1 MRKTTRFVTAT
12 VAASAVA
19 FLLNMPT
26 TASAA
31 GHEMVEGPKV
41 KWRASLW
48 GKRRAFTESWDFLSK
63 TVKERTG
70 GNFEL
75 KLYYGEQLSKSK
87 ENLDG
92 ISVGAFDAAMVCQ
105 SYHPDK
111 TPAANVLDLPFLPIT
126 NFNVQYDVA
135 KAVFDHPAVKKDF
148 EKWNAIIFAINMLPQ
163 YEYMGKGTPPAKV
176 SDFKGMRLR
185 ALGGMGR
192 AALKIGAVPT
202 TVPASE
208 VYNALARGTVDAAG
222 FPFTY
227 AFSAFKLDEVAEWY
241 TTNMSLGTVNC
252 PVVANKDSW
261 EKLPQQYKDL
271 LNSLKRKAADYQVE
285 AYLKKDEINLK
296 EWPKKMKAITI
307 AEEEMAEFRKVAGKP
322 IWDEWVA
329 ETTPNLPEA
338 QELLDLLL
346 KTAAE
351 AQKKY
356 PGKQSYGGT
365 K

>member
-1 MRKTTRFVTAT
+1 MRKTTGIVTAT
-12 VAASAVA
+12 IAASAFA
-19 FLLNMPT
+19 FLMSAPT
-26 TASAA
+26 PASA
-31 GHEMVEGPKV
+31 GSHDMVDGPKI

-48 GKRRAFTESWDFLSK
+48 GKRRAFTESWEFLSK

-70 GNFEL
+70 GKFEL

-105 SYHPDK
+105 SFHPGK
-111 TPAANVLDLPFLPIT
+111 LPSANVLDLPFLPIT
-126 NFNVQYDVA
+126 NFDVQYEVA
-135 KAVFDHPAVKKDF
+135 KAVFDHPAVQKDF
-148 EKWNAIIFAINMLPQ
+148 LKWNAIIFAINMLPQ
-163 YEYMGKGTPPAKV
+163 YEYMGKGKPPATV
-176 SDFKGMRLR
+176 ADFKGKRLR

-192 AALKIGAVPT
+192 AAIKIGAVPT

-208 VYNALARGTVDAAG
+208 TYNALARGTVDAIG

-227 AFSAFKLDEVAEWY
+227 AFSAYKLDEVADWY

-261 EKLPQQYKDL
+261 DNLPQQYKDL
-271 LNSLKRKAADYQVE
+271 LNSLKRKAANYQVE
-285 AYLKKDEINLK
+285 AYAKKDVINLK
-296 EWPKKMKAITI
+296 EWPKKMTAVTI
-307 AEEEMAEFRKVAGKP
+307 PEDQMAKFRKVAGKP
-322 IWDEWVA
+322 IWDDWVK
-329 ETTPNLPEA
+329 ETTKDVPEA

-351 AQKKY
+351 AQIKY
-356 PGKQSYGGT
+356 PNK
-365 K
+365 

>member
-1 MRKTTRFVTAT
+1 MRKTTGFVAAT
-12 VAASAVA
+12 IAASAFA
-19 FLLNMPT
+19 FLMSAPT
-26 TASAA
+26 PASA
-31 GHEMVEGPKV
+31 GSHKIVEGPKV

-48 GKRRAFTESWDFLSK
+48 GKRRAFTESWEFLSSE
-63 TVKERTG
+63 VKKRTG

-105 SYHPDK
+105 SYHPGK
-111 TPAANVLDLPFLPIT
+111 LPSANVLDLPFLPIT
-126 NFNVQYDVA
+126 NFDVQYEVVKTVFEHPRVVA
-135 KAVFDHPAVKKDF
+135 DF
-148 EKWNAIIFAINMLPQ
+148 AKWNAIIFAINMLPQ
-163 YEYMGKGTPPAKV
+163 YEYMGKGKPPATV
-176 SDFKGMRLR
+176 ADFKGKRLR

-192 AALKIGAVPT
+192 AAKKIGAVPT

-208 VYNALARGTVDAAG
+208 TYNALARGTVDAIG

-227 AFSAFKLDEVAEWY
+227 AFSAYKLDEVADWY

-252 PVVANKDSW
+252 PVVANKNSW
-261 EKLPQQYKDL
+261 ESLPQQYKDL
-271 LNSLKRKAADYQVE
+271 LNSLKRKAAEYQIA
-285 AYLKKDEINLK
+285 AYQKKDVINLK

-307 AEEEMAEFRKVAGKP
+307 PEDQMADFRAKAGKP
-322 IWDEWVA
+322 VWDEWVA
-329 ETTPNLPEA
+329 DNSKKVPEA

-346 KTAAE
+346 KTAAD

-356 PGKQSYGGT
+356 PTQRVYGK
-365 K
+365 

>member
-1 MRKTTRFVTAT
+1 MRKTNGIVTAT
-12 VAASAVA
+12 IAASAFA
-19 FLLNMPT
+19 FLLSAPAP
-26 TASAA
+26 ASA
-31 GHEMVEGPKV
+31 GSHEMVEGPKI

-48 GKRRAFTESWDFLSK
+48 GKRRAFTESWEYLSK

-70 GNFEL
+70 GKFEL

-105 SYHPDK
+105 SYHPAK
-111 TPAANVLDLPFLPIT
+111 LPSANVLDLPFLPIT
-126 NFNVQYDVA
+126 NFDVQYEVA
-135 KAVFDHPAVKKDF
+135 KAVFDHPAVQKDF
-148 EKWNAIIFAINMLPQ
+148 LKWNAIIFAINMLPQ
-163 YEYMGKGTPPAKV
+163 YEYMGKGKPPATV
-176 SDFKGMRLR
+176 ADFKGKRLR

-192 AALKIGAVPT
+192 AAIKIGAVPT

-208 VYNALARGTVDAAG
+208 TYNALARGTVDAIG

-227 AFSAFKLDEVAEWY
+227 AFSAYKLDEVADWY

-261 EKLPQQYKDL
+261 DKLPQQYKDL
-271 LNSLKRKAADYQVE
+271 LNSLKRKAAQFQVE
-285 AYLKKDEINLK
+285 AYAKKDVINLK
-296 EWPKKMKAITI
+296 EWPKKMKAVTI
-307 AEEEMAEFRKVAGKP
+307 PEDQMAEFRKVAGKP
-322 IWDEWVA
+322 IWNEWVS
-329 ETTPNLPEA
+329 ETTKAVPEA

-356 PGKQSYGGT
+356 PN
-365 K
+365 

>member
-1 MRKTTRFVTAT
+1 MRKTTGIVTAT
-12 VAASAVA
+12 IAASAFA
-19 FLLNMPT
+19 FLMSAPT
-26 TASAA
+26 PASA
-31 GHEMVEGPKV
+31 GSHDMVDGPKI

-48 GKRRAFTESWDFLSK
+48 GKRRAFTESWEFLSK

-70 GNFEL
+70 GKFEL

-105 SYHPDK
+105 SYHPGK
-111 TPAANVLDLPFLPIT
+111 LPSANVLDLPFLPIT
-126 NFNVQYDVA
+126 NFDVQYEVA
-135 KAVFDHPAVKKDF
+135 KAVFDHPAVQKDF
-148 EKWNAIIFAINMLPQ
+148 LKWNAIIFAINMLPQ
-163 YEYMGKGTPPAKV
+163 YEYMGKGKPPATV
-176 SDFKGMRLR
+176 ADFKGKRLR

-192 AALKIGAVPT
+192 AAIKIGAVPT

-208 VYNALARGTVDAAG
+208 TYNALARGTVDAIG

-227 AFSAFKLDEVAEWY
+227 AFSAYKLDEVADWY

-261 EKLPQQYKDL
+261 DNLPQQYKDL
-271 LNSLKRKAADYQVE
+271 LNSLKRKAANYQVE
-285 AYLKKDEINLK
+285 AYAKKDVINLK
-296 EWPKKMKAITI
+296 EWPKKMTAVTI
-307 AEEEMAEFRKVAGKP
+307 PEDQMAKFRKVAGKP
-322 IWDEWVA
+322 IWDDWVK
-329 ETTPNLPEA
+329 ETTKDVPEA

-351 AQKKY
+351 AQIKY
-356 PGKQSYGGT
+356 PNK
-365 K
+365 

>member
-1 MRKTTRFVTAT
+1 MRKTTGIVTAT
-12 VAASAVA
+12 IAASAFA
-19 FLLNMPT
+19 FLMSAPT
-26 TASAA
+26 PASA
-31 GHEMVEGPKV
+31 GSHDMVDGPKI

-48 GKRRAFTESWDFLSK
+48 GKRRAFTESWEFLSK

-70 GNFEL
+70 GKFEL

-105 SYHPDK
+105 SYHPGK
-111 TPAANVLDLPFLPIT
+111 LPSANVLDLPFLPIT
-126 NFNVQYDVA
+126 NFDVQYEVA
-135 KAVFDHPAVKKDF
+135 KAVFDHPAVQKDF
-148 EKWNAIIFAINMLPQ
+148 LKWNAIIFAINMLPQ
-163 YEYMGKGTPPAKV
+163 YEYMGKGKPPATV
-176 SDFKGMRLR
+176 ADFKGKRLR

-192 AALKIGAVPT
+192 AAIKIGAVPT

-208 VYNALARGTVDAAG
+208 TYNALARGTVDAIG

-227 AFSAFKLDEVAEWY
+227 AFSAYKLDEVADWY

-261 EKLPQQYKDL
+261 DNLPQQYKDL
-271 LNSLKRKAADYQVE
+271 LNSLKRKAANYQVE
-285 AYLKKDEINLK
+285 AYEKKDVINLK
-296 EWPKKMKAITI
+296 EWPKKMTAVTI
-307 AEEEMAEFRKVAGKP
+307 PEDQMAKFRKVAGKP
-322 IWDEWVA
+322 IWDDWVK
-329 ETTPNLPEA
+329 ETTKDVPEA

-351 AQKKY
+351 AQIKY
-356 PGKQSYGGT
+356 PNK
-365 K
+365 

>member
-1 MRKTTRFVTAT
+1 MRKTTGIVTAT
-12 VAASAVA
+12 IAASAFA
-19 FLLNMPT
+19 FLMSAPT
-26 TASAA
+26 PASA
-31 GHEMVEGPKV
+31 GSHDMVDGPKI

-48 GKRRAFTESWDFLSK
+48 GKRRAFTESWEFLSK

-70 GNFEL
+70 GKFEL

-105 SYHPDK
+105 SYHPGK
-111 TPAANVLDLPFLPIT
+111 LPSANVLDLPFLPIT
-126 NFNVQYDVA
+126 NFDVQYEVA
-135 KAVFDHPAVKKDF
+135 KAVFDHPAVQKDF
-148 EKWNAIIFAINMLPQ
+148 LKWNAIIFAINMLPQ
-163 YEYMGKGTPPAKV
+163 YEYMGKGKPPATV
-176 SDFKGMRLR
+176 ADFKGKRLR

-192 AALKIGAVPT
+192 AAIKIGAVPT

-208 VYNALARGTVDAAG
+208 TYNALARGTVDAIG

-227 AFSAFKLDEVAEWY
+227 AFSAYKLDEVADWY

-261 EKLPQQYKDL
+261 DNLPQQYKDL
-271 LNSLKRKAADYQVE
+271 LNSLKRKAANYQVE
-285 AYLKKDEINLK
+285 AYAKKDVINLK
-296 EWPKKMKAITI
+296 EWPKKMTAVTI
-307 AEEEMAEFRKVAGKP
+307 PKDQMAKFRKVAGKP
-322 IWDEWVA
+322 IWDDWVK
-329 ETTPNLPEA
+329 ETTKDVPEA

-351 AQKKY
+351 AQIKY
-356 PGKQSYGGT
+356 PNK
-365 K
+365 

>member
-1 MRKTTRFVTAT
+1 MRKTTGIVTAT
-12 VAASAVA
+12 IAASAFA
-19 FLLNMPT
+19 FLMSAPT
-26 TASAA
+26 PASA
-31 GHEMVEGPKV
+31 GSHDMVDGPKI

-48 GKRRAFTESWDFLSK
+48 GKRRAFTESWEFLSK

-70 GNFEL
+70 GKFEL

-105 SYHPDK
+105 SYHPGK
-111 TPAANVLDLPFLPIT
+111 LPSANVLDLPFLPIT
-126 NFNVQYDVA
+126 NFDVQYEVA
-135 KAVFDHPAVKKDF
+135 KAVFDHPAVQKDF
-148 EKWNAIIFAINMLPQ
+148 LKWNAIIFAINMLPQ
-163 YEYMGKGTPPAKV
+163 YEYMGKGKPPATV
-176 SDFKGMRLR
+176 ADFKGKRLR

-192 AALKIGAVPT
+192 AAIKIGAVPT

-208 VYNALARGTVDAAG
+208 TYNALARGTVDAIG

-227 AFSAFKLDEVAEWY
+227 AFSAYKLDEVADWY

-261 EKLPQQYKDL
+261 DNLPQQYKDL
-271 LNSLKRKAADYQVE
+271 LNSLKRKAANYQVE
-285 AYLKKDEINLK
+285 AYAKKDVINLK
-296 EWPKKMKAITI
+296 EWPKKMTAVTI
-307 AEEEMAEFRKVAGKP
+307 PEDQMAKFREVAGKP
-322 IWDEWVA
+322 IWDDWVK
-329 ETTPNLPEA
+329 ETTKDVPEA

-351 AQKKY
+351 AQIKY
-356 PGKQSYGGT
+356 PNK
-365 K
+365 

>member
-1 MRKTTRFVTAT
+1 VTAT
-12 VAASAVA
+12 IAASAFA
-19 FLLNMPT
+19 FLMSAPT
-26 TASAA
+26 PASA
-31 GHEMVEGPKV
+31 GSHDMVDGPKI

-48 GKRRAFTESWDFLSK
+48 GKRRAFTESWEFLSK

-70 GNFEL
+70 GKFEL

-105 SYHPDK
+105 SYHPGK
-111 TPAANVLDLPFLPIT
+111 LPSANVLDLPFLPIT
-126 NFNVQYDVA
+126 NFDVQYEVA
-135 KAVFDHPAVKKDF
+135 KAVFDHPAVQKDF
-148 EKWNAIIFAINMLPQ
+148 LKWNAIIFAINMLPQ
-163 YEYMGKGTPPAKV
+163 YEYMGKGKPPATV
-176 SDFKGMRLR
+176 ADFKGKRLR

-192 AALKIGAVPT
+192 AAIKIGAVPT

-208 VYNALARGTVDAAG
+208 TYNALARGTVDAIG

-227 AFSAFKLDEVAEWY
+227 AFSAYKLDEVADWY

-261 EKLPQQYKDL
+261 DNLPQQYKDL
-271 LNSLKRKAADYQVE
+271 LNSLKRKAANYQVE
-285 AYLKKDEINLK
+285 AYAKKDVINLK
-296 EWPKKMKAITI
+296 EWPKKMTAVTI
-307 AEEEMAEFRKVAGKP
+307 PADQMAKFRKVAGKP
-322 IWDEWVA
+322 IWDDWVK
-329 ETTPNLPEA
+329 ETTKDVPEA

-351 AQKKY
+351 AQIKY
-356 PGKQSYGGT
+356 PNK
-365 K
+365 